1 MFEPSVPGHLSAS
14 DPSLSERQRAVL
26 RALVA
31 LHGESARPVGSER
44 IARDGRMGLSGGTIR
59 ATLSDLEDLGL
70 LERGRSA
77 AGRVPS
83 AQGWEL
89 YVRTLMEPAVLPN
102 AITVEID
109 RHFSESRRDVEHLLH
124 EASRL
129 LASLTR
135 QLGLAV
141 AATLEHERLTALDL
155 QPLSEAR
162 ALLVLGLSG
171 RSVRTLVLELD
182 TPLDR
187 RELAQVESV
196 LRERLLGHALTD
208 VRARLE
214 QDPELAR
221 HSAVRIVARTAA
233 ASWAQPMSTPLMAAG
248 AGHIAQQ
255 PEFADARQLGDVMRV
270 VEAGTPL
277 DRWMISGLEGQ
288 VGVRVGLGGER
299 VLASMSLV
307 SYALPGSVPGAV
319 AVLGPM
325 RMDYALTWAVVDAVG
340 SRVTDLLSA

>member
-1 MFEPSVPGHLSAS
+1 MFEPTVPGHLNAS
-14 DPSLSERQRAVL
+14 DPPLNDRQRAVL
-26 RALVA
+26 RTLVA
-31 LHGESARPVGSER
+31 LHGRSARPVGSER
-44 IARDGRMGLSGGTIR
+44 LAREGDMGLSSGTLR
-59 ATLSDLEDLGL
+59 AALSDLEDMGL
-70 LERGRSA
+70 LERAG

-83 AQGWEL
+83 ASGWEL
-89 YVRTLMEPAVLPN
+89 YVRTLMEPAVLP
-102 AITVEID
+102 ATLLDEID
-109 RHFSESRRDVEHLLH
+109 RHFTDSRRDVEHLLH

-129 LASLTR
+129 LASLTN

-141 AATLEHERLTALDL
+141 ASTLEHERLTGLDL

-182 TPLDR
+182 TPLQR
-187 RELAQVESV
+187 RELSQVEGV
-196 LRERLLGHALTD
+196 LRERLLGHSLVD

-221 HSAVRIVARTAA
+221 HSAVRIVARTAV
-233 ASWAQPMSTPLMAAG
+233 ASWAQPLSTPLLTAG
-248 AGHIAQQ
+248 TAHIAQQ
-255 PEFADARQLGDVMRV
+255 PEFSDARQLGDVLRV

-277 DRWMISGLEGQ
+277 DRLMVSGLEGQ
-288 VGVRVGLGGER
+288 VGVRVGLAGDR
-299 VLASMSLV
+299 VLANMSLV

-319 AVLGPM
+319 AVLGPL
-325 RMDYALTWAVVDAVG
+325 RMDYARTWAVVDAVG